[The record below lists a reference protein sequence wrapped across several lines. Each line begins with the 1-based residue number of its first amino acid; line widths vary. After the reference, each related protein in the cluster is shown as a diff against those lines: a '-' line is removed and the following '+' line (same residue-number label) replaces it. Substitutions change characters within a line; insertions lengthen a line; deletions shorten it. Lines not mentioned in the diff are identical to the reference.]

1 MIKIKRPKINK
12 LKWGITG
19 CGYYAEHTFIPALSI
34 LRRSKLVSLYSHK
47 KKRAQQ
53 LAEKSGA
60 SGYFNNYDD
69 FIKSDI
75 NCVYV
80 ASVNSDHYEQVI
92 KAANAGKHI
101 LCEKP
106 LAITSE
112 QAEEMVNT
120 CKENNVLLAVN
131 YVHRFHPHVIK
142 AKELIRNQTL
152 GKLVSINL
160 NFNFDYPPGSN
171 FRFNKKLSGGGA
183 FRDLGTHMID
193 LLRFFGGEIIEI
205 NGYIDNLVYKSDV
218 DDFAAAIVKFKNGGY
233 GYLNVSYNNK
243 RAFNRIE
250 ILGHK
255 GAISI
260 DRFIGVKHQ
269 SAKLTIL
276 LDGEAI
282 MSFRKR
288 GNKINYMLR
297 SVQKSFI
304 KKEQPLVTGED
315 GLINMKLMEE
325 LERKCRK

>member
-1 MIKIKRPKINK
+1 MIKIKKSKIKK
-12 LKWGITG
+12 LKWGVAG

-34 LRRSKLVSLYSHK
+34 IRRSKLVSLYSHK

-60 SGYFNNYDD
+60 TGYFNNYDD
-69 FIKSDI
+69 FLKSDI

-80 ASVNSDHYEQVI
+80 ASVNFDHYEQVI

-106 LAITSE
+106 LAITAE
-112 QAEEMVNT
+112 QAEEMVNA
-120 CKENNVLLAVN
+120 CKENKVLLAVN
-131 YVHRFHPHVIK
+131 YVHRFHPHIIK
-142 AKELIRNQTL
+142 VKELIRNQTL

-160 NFNFDYPPGSN
+160 NFNIDFAPGSN

-193 LLRFFGGEIIEI
+193 LLRFLGGEISDI
-205 NGYIDNLVYKSDV
+205 NGYIDNLVYKSEV

-276 LDGEAI
+276 TDGEAK

-304 KKEQPLVTGED
+304 KNQQPLAAGED

>member
-1 MIKIKRPKINK
+1 M
-12 LKWGITG
+12 
-19 CGYYAEHTFIPALSI
+19 
-34 LRRSKLVSLYSHK
+34 
-47 KKRAQQ
+47 
-53 LAEKSGA
+53 
-60 SGYFNNYDD
+60 
-69 FIKSDI
+69 
-75 NCVYV
+75 
-80 ASVNSDHYEQVI
+80 
-92 KAANAGKHI
+92 
-101 LCEKP
+101 
-106 LAITSE
+106 
-112 QAEEMVNT
+112 
-120 CKENNVLLAVN
+120 
-131 YVHRFHPHVIK
+131 
-142 AKELIRNQTL
+142 
-152 GKLVSINL
+152 
-160 NFNFDYPPGSN
+160 
-171 FRFNKKLSGGGA
+171 
-183 FRDLGTHMID
+183 
-193 LLRFFGGEIIEI
+193 
-205 NGYIDNLVYKSDV
+205 

-269 SAKLTIL
+269 SAKLKIH

>member
-1 MIKIKRPKINK
+1 MIKLKKPKIKK
-12 LKWGITG
+12 LTWGIAG
-19 CGYYAEHTFIPALSI
+19 CGYFAEHIFIPALSI

-53 LAEKSGA
+53 LSEISGA
-60 SGYFNNYDD
+60 TGYFNNYDD
-69 FIKSDI
+69 FLKSDI

-80 ASVNSDHYEQVI
+80 GSVNSDHHEQVI

-106 LAITSE
+106 LAITSQ
-112 QAEEMVNT
+112 QAEEMVNA

-131 YVHRFHPHVIK
+131 YVHRFHPHVVK

-160 NFNFDYPPGSN
+160 NFNMDFPPGSN

-193 LLRFFGGEIIEI
+193 LLRLFGGDIIEI
-205 NGYIDNLVYKSDV
+205 NGYLDNLVYKSDV

-243 RAFNRIE
+243 KAFNRIE

-260 DRFIGVKHQ
+260 ERFIGVKNQ

-276 LDGEAI
+276 LDDEAK

-288 GNKINYMLR
+288 GNKINYLLR

-304 KKEQPLVTGED
+304 KNEQPLVTGED